1 MRCIDRFQKYR
12 KEDMDK
18 ILLDIRN
25 GNIKCGK
32 YSHLVKVD
40 ENKSLKEGHLF
51 KDIGKEIKIKELFK
65 DGKSSETK

>member
-32 YSHLVKVD
+32 YAHLVKID
-40 ENKSLKEGHLF
+40 ENKPLKEGRLF
-51 KDIGKEIKIKELFK
+51 DN
-65 DGKSSETK
+65 GKSSEAE

>member
-32 YSHLVKVD
+32 YSQLVKVD
-40 ENKSLKEGHLF
+40 ENKPLKEGHLF
-51 KDIGKEIKIKELFK
+51 KDMGNEIKIKELFK

>member
-18 ILLDIRN
+18 ILLDVRN

-32 YSHLVKVD
+32 YSHLVKID
-40 ENKSLKEGHLF
+40 ENKPLKEGKLF
-51 KDIGKEIKIKELFK
+51 N